1 VDFAANLSSMKK
13 RIFAAI
19 DISDEARRRVFRF
32 VELLRGQFPNV
43 RVGWVKPEKIHLTL
57 KFLGEIDESQLEK
70 FSEAIEKTS
79 QNISKFKIQIGKT
92 GVFPSAQNAR
102 ILWLGLKDETGNLR
116 KLNEILE
123 SECERKGVKKEI
135 RSFKAH
141 LTIGRL
147 KEKSSALV
155 EKHLSEEFE
164 PIEFKS
170 SEIVIY
176 QSELLPQGS
185 IYKIIS
191 KYKFQ

>member
-1 VDFAANLSSMKK
+1 MDFAANLSSVKK

-32 VELLRGQFPNV
+32 VELLRGQFPDV

-164 PIEFKS
+164 PIEFES